1 MEFIKKHWAKI
12 IIALLIIFS
21 LNKCTVACN
30 RATKIDKQSIEIVQK
45 DSIIKVQSD
54 SLNILKIRWSDAQ
67 TSQTAYRGIAM
78 GNQQDLI
85 NQVESLTNIKNE
97 YEHQINN
104 LKNENNKLKQE
115 NNNLK
120 HQLNK

>member
-1 MEFIKKHWAKI
+1 MEWIKKHWKEVLI
-12 IIALLIIFS
+12 GLLIIFS

-30 RATKIDKQSIEIVQK
+30 RATKIDKQAIELVQK

-67 TSQTAYRGIAM
+67 TSQNTYQGIAM

-85 NQVESLTNIKNE
+85 HQVESLTNVKNE
-97 YEHQINN
+97 CERQINN
-104 LKNENNKLKQE
+104 LKAENNKLKQE
-115 NNNLK
+115 NNQLK
-120 HQLNK
+120 QQINK